1 MGKWWRFNDFQ
12 ATEETEEIVMRE
24 SFGSGGK
31 GESKKTAV
39 SLFYVNDYVAK
50 HQSAQAYNKWGQ
62 QNVFGIDI

>member
-1 MGKWWRFNDFQ
+1 MK
-12 ATEETEEIVMRE
+12 E
-24 SFGSGGK
+24 SFGNGGK